1 MFKRFRLQDL
11 KLQNFIFY
19 GIALYIV
26 VMLFA
31 QQSSLDAH
39 RKGYED
45 AVRNLDA
52 AQQRNVQLQEQRE
65 YIKTDDYKEEL
76 AREEGY
82 TAGDEI
88 VFVME

>member
-11 KLQNFIFY
+11 KLQNLIFY

-31 QQSSLDAH
+31 QQSSLDSHLKA
-39 RKGYED
+39 YED
-45 AVRNLDA
+45 AERNLDA
-52 AQQRNVQLQEQRE
+52 LKQRNIQLQEQRE
-65 YIKTDDYKEEL
+65 YIKTDEYKEEL

-82 TAGDEI
+82 IAGDEI
-88 VFVME
+88 YFSVD